1 MPLIALGQRSSWKQ
15 GNRGLLSALTQ
26 SYWAMPLTASKHL
39 QCRLPMKN
47 KKPQWRTVVLQLGEW
62 VHRGVFPQY
71 IKEGKHYS
79 KPYSKPGKALM
90 LVLVKT

>member
-1 MPLIALGQRSSWKQ
+1 
-15 GNRGLLSALTQ
+15 
-26 SYWAMPLTASKHL
+26 
-39 QCRLPMKN
+39 MKN